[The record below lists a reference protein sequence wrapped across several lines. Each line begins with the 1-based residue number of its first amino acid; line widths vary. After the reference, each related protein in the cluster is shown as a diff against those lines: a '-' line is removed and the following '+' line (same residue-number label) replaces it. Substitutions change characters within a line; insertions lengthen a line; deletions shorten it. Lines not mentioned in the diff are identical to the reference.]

1 VCLIFACNLLI
12 IPFSMTFGLLHTGNL
27 IEESIAALFE
37 KWGKEGCWNQ
47 EVKVE
52 ERLWKNIATVWFMK
66 KKSAIRK
73 YGKERT
79 VTRSIRYKPG
89 NAEYFWLAFR
99 QESHFLFL
107 SLLASLRGS
116 STIRKNKQSK
126 NTEGWEHET
135 KKGLFVWS
143 VYHVRC
149 LADWF

>member
-1 VCLIFACNLLI
+1 MLNFCMQFADNTVFYDFWSFAHREPYWRKHCGSFWEMGERGMLKPGSKGWGTTTEKYCDSLIY
-12 IPFSMTFGLLHTGNL
+12 
-27 IEESIAALFE
+27 E
-37 KWGKEGCWNQ
+37 
-47 EVKVE
+47 
-52 ERLWKNIATVWFMK
+52 